1 MQNLPWVPTLSPRN
15 ASRGY
20 SLFEVLVALLLVS
33 VALLGFAASLGV
45 TVRSGQSAN
54 HRTQATNLAYSIIDA
69 MRANRNS
76 MPEYATTFAQA
87 TVTGSTTAKTDL
99 NAWKG
104 ALSRALPGGQGEITF
119 TGNTQVNV
127 SIQWTDQRWSATA
140 AEQQLTFQV
149 TSRL

>member
-1 MQNLPWVPTLSPRN
+1 MPNLPTFRTYTLRR
-15 ASRGY
+15 AMRGY

-69 MRANRNS
+69 IRATRNS
-76 MPEYATTFAQA
+76 MPEYATAYTETSVSGT
-87 TVTGSTTAKTDL
+87 TVAKTDL

-104 ALSRALPGGQGEITF
+104 ALARSLPGGQGRITF

-127 SIQWTDQRWSATA
+127 SIQWVDQRWAATT